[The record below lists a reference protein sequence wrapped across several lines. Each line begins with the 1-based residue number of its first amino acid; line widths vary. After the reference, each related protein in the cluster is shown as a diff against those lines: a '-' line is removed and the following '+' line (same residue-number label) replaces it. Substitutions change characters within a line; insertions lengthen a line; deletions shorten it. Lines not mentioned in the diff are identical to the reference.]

1 MADDV
6 VQIDIE
12 VSTHSEKELNEILN
26 KIDRGEQKL
35 SNIKEQRRR
44 ARALRGGGGPADIGF
59 GQQEEEEGR
68 GGIFGG
74 QILGEATP
82 GGKPRD
88 TTSKEPV
95 QRENVIKQI
104 EERQSNL
111 EKALGLGKS
120 VGGGLS
126 LLTAKGGDPVQTVFT
141 FLSKIPGFIQ
151 IVAGILIAKGIM
163 DFIIEELFR
172 PGGIFDRRFLA
183 KLKGVVSNLTSRRE
197 KAEINAGLRTVIV
210 TSSQGLRGGRGQ
222 VVSTQKFV
230 NRGGL
235 YDRNLEQIAK
245 GI

>member
-1 MADDV
+1 MADVV

-35 SNIKEQRRR
+35 SKIKEQRRR
-44 ARALRGGGGPADIGF
+44 AQMLRGGGAPSDIGV
-59 GQQEEEEGR
+59 GQEEDER

-104 EERQSNL
+104 EERQSNI
-111 EKALGLGKS
+111 ERALGLGKS
-120 VGGGLS
+120 VGGGLA
-126 LLTAKGGDPVQTVFT
+126 LIGGGKDPVEKVMGIIT
-141 FLSKIPGFIQ
+141 KIPGAIT
-151 IVAGILIAKGIM
+151 IIAGILIAKGIF

-172 PGGIFDRRFLA
+172 PGGIFDRRFLP
-183 KLKGVVSNLTSRRE
+183 KLKGIVSNLTSRRE

-210 TSSQGLRGGRGQ
+210 TSSQNLRSGRGQ

-230 NRGGL
+230 NRGGV
-235 YDRNLEQIAK
+235 YENRLEQTAK